1 MPLTLNLGDCY
12 HMFALPYFLWA
23 RPATRYLTNAS
34 FPTTSVIL
42 RSGGLCNKASSACS
56 KIRGEVEQRS
66 QQLRPS
72 QFLASSLS
80 AEAFVILSGLD
91 EYLAMAVG
99 RAQI

>member
-34 FPTTSVIL
+34 FPTTRVIL
-42 RSGGLCNKASSACS
+42 RSGRLCNNASSACPEM
-56 KIRGEVEQRS
+56 IGEEEQHS

-72 QFLASSLS
+72 QFLASSLC

-91 EYLAMAVG
+91 KYLAMAVG